1 MAAARAPRG
10 ATSDTLSDL
19 AADATAPD
27 PAAVSDMDAAP
38 AALAEPDTG
47 KSDNVSDLSA
57 PDAPPGSRVCRVP
70 VEHDGRLYAAGDPIP
85 LTPEQAAPL
94 AAAGAL
100 EPEG

>member
-10 ATSDTLSDL
+10 AKSDNVSDL

-38 AALAEPDTG
+38 VALAESDTF
-47 KSDNVSDLSA
+47 KSDTLSDL
-57 PDAPPGSRVCRVP
+57 PGSRVCRVP
-70 VEHDGRLYAAGDPIP
+70 IEHDGRLYAAGDPIP

-100 EPEG
+100 ESEG